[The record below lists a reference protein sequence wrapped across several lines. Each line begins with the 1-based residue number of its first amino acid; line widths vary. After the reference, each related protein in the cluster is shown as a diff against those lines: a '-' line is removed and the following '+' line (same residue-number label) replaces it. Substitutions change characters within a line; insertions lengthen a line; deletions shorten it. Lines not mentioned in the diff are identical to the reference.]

1 MPRASARVLSY
12 GSARLPVMTRAL
24 VLAGGGVAGI
34 AWELGVLEGL
44 ARNGIDVT
52 DADLVIGTSAGSVV
66 GAQLL
71 SGTPLPDL
79 VERQI
84 NPPPGSDRE
93 IAVSFDLAAL
103 MEGMAAAARDATSP
117 QDYRAR
123 IGAMALAATP
133 SASPEARLEAVRA
146 RLPVE
151 HWPATRFLVTAVDA
165 ENGEFVAFDRDS
177 GVELAAAVA
186 ASCAVPGVWPPV
198 PIDGRRY
205 VDGGMR
211 TLANADLAA
220 DCDAVLVIAPFDP
233 PGGGLAPV
241 PSEEVAQLQGRTR
254 ALLVDGGDAF
264 AQATGANPLDPATR
278 APSARAGQEMGAAVA
293 AQVADLWK
301 G

>member
-1 MPRASARVLSY
+1 
-12 GSARLPVMTRAL
+12 MTRAL

-44 ARNGIDVT
+44 ARTGVDVT
-52 DADLVIGTSAGSVV
+52 DADLVIGTSAGSVA

-79 VERQI
+79 VARQI

-93 IAVSFDLAAL
+93 IAVAFDLAAL
-103 MEGMAAAARDATSP
+103 MEGMAAATREASSP

-133 SASPEARLEAVRA
+133 SASPEARLESIRA
-146 RLPVE
+146 RLPVDQ
-151 HWPATRFLVTAVDA
+151 WPATRFLVTAVDA
-165 ENGEFVAFDRDS
+165 ESGEFVAFDRDS
-177 GVELAAAVA
+177 GVELAAAVG

-198 PIDGRRY
+198 PINGRRY

-211 TLANADLAA
+211 SLANADLAA

-233 PGGGLAPV
+233 PGGGPTPV
-241 PSEEVAQLQGRTR
+241 PSEEVAELQRGTR

-264 AQATGANPLDPATR
+264 AQACGPNPLDPATR

-293 AQVADLWK
+293 AQVAELWK